1 VVGSRPGKLIGGAHV
16 LEVVTDG
23 PFRAYRPMPVGWG
36 HDLLEVT

>member
-1 VVGSRPGKLIGGAHV
+1 M

-23 PFRAYRPMPVGWG
+23 PFRAWYRPLAVGWG